1 MYYFTNSTYIETNEV
16 SEKKT
21 TFACSFRLETTSSIA
36 RKYCLIRDHVFVLPS
51 RDHLVEHR
59 VVITTLSTSQVLLDL
74 QVLHGFFTHILIDE
88 AAQAIEPEA
97 LTPLIFAGPNTKV
110 VFTGDHMQ
118 VIYFPMYT
126 TGPFVRKVDNA
137 FL

>member
-16 SEKKT
+16 SEKIT

-74 QVLHGFFTHILIDE
+74 QVLHGFFNHILIDE

-118 VIYFPMYT
+118 VTYFPMYT
-126 TGPFVRKVDNA
+126 TGPICSEDG
-137 FL
+137 

>member
-1 MYYFTNSTYIETNEV
+1 MYSFTKSTDISETNEV
-16 SEKKT
+16 SKMT
-21 TFACSFRLETTSSIA
+21 SFACSFRLETTSSIA
-36 RKYCLIRDHVFVLPS
+36 RKYCLIKDHMFVLPS

-74 QVLHGFFTHILIDE
+74 NALHGFFTHILIDE
-88 AAQAIEPEA
+88 AAQAIEPET

-118 VIYFPMYT
+118 V
-126 TGPFVRKVDNA
+126 
-137 FL
+137 L